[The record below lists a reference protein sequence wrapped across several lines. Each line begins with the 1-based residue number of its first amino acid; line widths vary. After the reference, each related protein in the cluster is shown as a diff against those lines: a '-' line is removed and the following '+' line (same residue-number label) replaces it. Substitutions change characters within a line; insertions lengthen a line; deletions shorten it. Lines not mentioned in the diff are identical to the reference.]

1 MLEINSTSDLTK
13 SRAELLAALPKD
25 QRSSLLSDLTLQEI
39 DALNFDWKFWGRPE
53 QFAPEF
59 APNGLPWNTW
69 LILAGRGFGKTRT
82 GAEFIRDMVCGS
94 TPLSRGKW
102 KHIALI
108 AETAADARDVMVGQG
123 KAVGESSGLLQVH
136 RSAWMPKYT
145 VSKRRLEWPNG
156 AIASVFNATE
166 PDQLRGPQ
174 FDGAWCDELAKWR
187 YARETWD
194 NLQFGMRTGA
204 HPQAVVTT
212 TPRPI
217 LLLKELINDTTTAIT
232 RGSTKRNLANLAPA
246 FIKAVYKKYEGTRLG
261 RQELDA
267 ELLEDVQGSLWKR
280 ANIEATRVRL
290 GDIPDLIRI
299 VVAIDPA
306 VSTEDGSN
314 ETGIVVVGLSENGH
328 AWVLDDNSDV
338 FSPTEWATEA
348 IALYNNR
355 RADRVV
361 GERNNGG
368 DMIEST
374 LRAIDANVAYT
385 SVWASK
391 GKFIRAEPV
400 SALYEQGR
408 VHHVG
413 AFTKLEDQMCAFT
426 ADFDRATMGYSPDRL
441 DALVWAITE
450 LLVEPET
457 ATLTM
462 TSA

>member
-1 MLEINSTSDLTK
+1 LISDSTK
-13 SRAELLAALPKD
+13 SRAERLAALSKAE
-25 QRSSLLSDLTLQEI
+25 RSSLLSDLTLQEI
-39 DALNFDWKFWGRPE
+39 DALNFDWQFWGRPE
-53 QFAPEF
+53 QFAP
-59 APNGLPWNTW
+59 AVAQNGLPWNTW

-82 GAEFIRDMVCGS
+82 GAEFIRDMLCGS
-94 TPLSRGKW
+94 TPLARGRW
-102 KHIALI
+102 KHVALI

-136 RSAWMPKYT
+136 RSAWLPKYT

-194 NLQFGMRTGA
+194 NLQFGMRTGT
-204 HPQAVVTT
+204 HPQVVVTT

-217 LLLKELINDTTTAIT
+217 LLLKELIADKTTAIT

-267 ELLEDVQGSLWKR
+267 EVLEDVEGSLWKR
-280 ANIEATRVRL
+280 AQIEKTRAKL
-290 GDIPDLIRI
+290 NEIPDLIRI
-299 VVAIDPA
+299 VVSIDPA
-306 VSTEDGSN
+306 VSTNDGSN
-314 ETGIVVVGLSENGH
+314 ETGIIVAGLSENGH
-328 AWVLDDNSDV
+328 AWILDDNSDV
-338 FSPTEWATEA
+338 YSPTEWATEA
-348 IALYNNR
+348 VALYHNR
-355 RADRVV
+355 RADRII

-374 LRAIDANVAYT
+374 LRAMDENVSYR

-426 ADFDRATMGYSPDRL
+426 ADFDRDQMGYSPDRL
-441 DALVWAITE
+441 DALVWALTE
-450 LLVEPET
+450 LLVAPET
-457 ATLTM
+457 ATLAF